1 MTNNQKKAEILAKAK
16 EAEEFAS
23 RASDAE
29 QRESWFRIAAAYYQL
44 AERHHDDERSVADL
58 VDASPSP
65 TSQTSPQ
72 S

>member
-23 RASDAE
+23 RAPDAE
-29 QRESWFRIAAAYYQL
+29 QRESWLSIAAAYYQL
-44 AERHHDDERSVADL
+44 AERHPVEPSAAVLPDVSSL
-58 VDASPSP
+58 PNSQASR
-65 TSQTSPQ
+65 Q